1 MPIHVHGL
9 VEHPANAK
17 LCIGEGVEDD
27 VVLES
32 LRPIALA
39 QLVPRFAA
47 PGAFNK
53 LPDAILQ
60 RTEIAVRLGLAP
72 GLEGVD
78 PDADQVGLGCVVFD
92 KLPNRSRKLTPRA
105 CGPRA

>member
-1 MPIHVHGL
+1 MPTHVHDL
-9 VEHPANAK
+9 VEHPPNAE

-32 LRPIALA
+32 LRPVALA
-39 QLVPRFAA
+39 QLVPRFTV
-47 PGAFNK
+47 PGALNK

-60 RTEIAVRLGLAP
+60 RSEVAVRLGLTP
-72 GLEGVD
+72 GLERVD
-78 PDADQVGLGCVVFD
+78 SDADQVGLGRVVFD
-92 KLPNRSRKLTPRA
+92 ELPSHSQKLTPRA